1 MKHSSFS
8 GFLELIN
15 NMLTTGMVPALFA
28 DEERAAI
35 LESVSRCPFLSMNI
49 PSLTTLLCV
58 DPRGSDEE
66 RCQSSEGKHL
76 AVFRDEMF
84 GELARRS
91 LHVTH
96 W

>member
-1 MKHSSFS
+1 
-8 GFLELIN
+8 
-15 NMLTTGMVPALFA
+15 MLTTGMVPALFT

-35 LESVSRCPFLSMNI
+35 LESVSRGAFPSMNI
-49 PSLTTLLCV
+49 ASLTMLFCL

-66 RCQSSEGKHL
+66 RCQSSKGKHL

-84 GELARRS
+84 GELTRRS

-96 W
+96 WRYLADTLPKLPR